1 MSDLNPLLKPVWG
14 AEKWIA
20 EGWGALTAAERSEV
34 TERVEALFP
43 DGLPFK
49 LVHDKTLYIY
59 AFSLLAQLEVLAIQV
74 PLKFEPQMQ
83 NPEFKARMRQQ
94 LVDEVF
100 HGVVFTRIVYELV
113 APYAM
118 PPAYDDGIEDLCNF
132 IREESAPQMAL
143 VLLNLVGE
151 ALIEE
156 MFRAFYQAGIA
167 PHIFSVILED
177 EHRHVCEAELYREM
191 GLPPRKAL
199 KMKLETLEQKLIS
212 SLFSNTR
219 YMCVMLPLIGAKGL
233 DRCFNILY
241 EKYKKQ
247 LKTLQLSPGTSW
259 QLFMKNRAF
268 IFAAAQ
274 DFEQHNYPVEMSAT
288 RQLLMTQWEAPSDPA
303 MVAEFDLNI
312 SRLHFFEKKYRPE
325 TLTMLMVQAVSQVL
339 SEHALYRA
347 YLSHCRLYQS
357 DKAYVALVVKLPE
370 CGDHLGTM
378 VFCEPHK
385 MSLDALIARV
395 KQNLQMMVYCYQKRV
410 ALEVDYP
417 ELALLMDEVMYE
429 AATGVYPYPM
439 PGNPFV
445 SVSNNGF
452 AGYARAK
459 SPLRV
464 NEVLKFTLL
473 GVERKPVWND
483 ASRSFEPQDSLPVSV
498 SADHRVFNGDVP
510 VPQHLTEAFHCVF
523 DAMLGVTAREQAVK
537 PANRR
542 SLAKK
547 FDMFIQADPKVGY
560 KILAA
565 LQTVW
570 PDFIDF
576 NAWVDLVNEGGFKRL
591 NTAALMRS

>member
-20 EGWGALTAAERSEV
+20 EGWDALTAAEKTEV

-49 LVHDKTLYIY
+49 LVHDKILYIY

-74 PLKFEPQMQ
+74 PLKFEPQMK
-83 NPEFKARMRQQ
+83 NPAFKARMRQQ

-132 IREESAPQMAL
+132 IREESEPQMAL

-156 MFRAFYQAGIA
+156 MFRAFYQAGVA
-167 PHIFSVILED
+167 PHVFSVILED
-177 EHRHVCEAELYREM
+177 EHRHVCEAELYREL

-199 KMKLETLEQKLIS
+199 KTKLEILEQKLIA
-212 SLFSNTR
+212 SLFSNTL
-219 YMCVMLPLIGAKGL
+219 YMRAMLPLISAEGL
-233 DRCFNILY
+233 DRCFNIVD
-241 EKYKKQ
+241 EKHKQ
-247 LKTLQLSPGTSW
+247 QLSTLRLLPGVSW
-259 QLFMKNRAF
+259 QLFMKNRQF
-268 IFAAAQ
+268 IFTAAK
-274 DFEQHNYPVEMSAT
+274 DFEQHNYPIEMSAT
-288 RQLLMTQWEAPSDPA
+288 RQLLMTQWDDPSDPT

-312 SRLHFFEKKYRPE
+312 DCLHFFEKKYRPE
-325 TLTMLMVQAVSQVL
+325 TLTMLMVQAVSQAL
-339 SEHALYRA
+339 SEHALYRT
-347 YLSHCRLYQS
+347 YLSHYRLYQS
-357 DKAYVALVVKLPE
+357 DKAYVALVVKLPD

-385 MSLDALIARV
+385 MSLNALIARV
-395 KQNLQMMVYCYQKRV
+395 KQNLQMMVYCYQKRM
-410 ALEVDYP
+410 ALEAAYP
-417 ELALLMDEVMYE
+417 ELVLLMDEVMYE

-464 NEVLKFTLL
+464 NEVLKLTLL
-473 GVERKPVWND
+473 GVQRKPVWNE
-483 ASRSFEPQDSLPVSV
+483 ASGSFEPQDSLPVSV

-510 VPQHLTEAFHCVF
+510 VPEYLTEAFHRVF
-523 DAMLGVTAREQAVK
+523 DAMLDTSDEAQGVK
-537 PANRR
+537 PAHIRR
-542 SLAKK
+542 LTKK
-547 FDMFIQADPKVGY
+547 FDLFIKADPKIMY
-560 KILAA
+560 KLLVA

-570 PDFIDF
+570 PDFIDL
-576 NAWVDLVNEGGFKRL
+576 NAWVDVVIKARL
-591 NTAALMRS
+591 EA